1 MDLMDYISQNHSK
14 HLLMV
19 HLIFSIKYRKK
30 LLIKYGNEVKQI
42 LYDVAEEKDLN
53 IIEME
58 VDKDHIHILV
68 QYPPTK
74 SVLDIVRL
82 FKQISTYRIWRQNN
96 NHIYLKKQFWN
107 EKTLWGDGYF
117 ACSIGQVSKET
128 IEKYIQN
135 QG

>member
-1 MDLMDYISQNHSK
+1 MDYISQNHSK

-19 HLIFSIKYRKK
+19 HLIFSCKYRKK
-30 LLIKYGNEVKQI
+30 LLIKYGNEIKKI
-42 LYDVAEEKDLN
+42 LYDISEEKDLN

-107 EKTLWGDGYF
+107 EKTFWGDGYF

>member
-1 MDLMDYISQNHSK
+1 MDYISQNHSK
-14 HLLMV
+14 HLLMC
-19 HLIFSIKYRKK
+19 HLIFSCKYRKK
-30 LLIKYGNEVKQI
+30 LLIRCGNEIKQI
-42 LYDVAEEKDLN
+42 LYDIAEEKNLN

-74 SVLDIVRL
+74 SILDVVRL

-96 NHIYLKKQFWN
+96 NRIYLKKQFWN
-107 EKTLWGDGYF
+107 ERTFWGDGYF
-117 ACSIGQVSKET
+117 ACSIGQVSKEI